1 MSPPHPRGSIGAG
14 DELDDARMDS
24 LRPLR
29 PRRFHRIRRRSP
41 RSHVIRCLCNRDY
54 NDDLFSGL
62 FVDLDLRIG
71 SIATVELAR
80 DDFERISNS

>member
-1 MSPPHPRGSIGAG
+1 MSPPHRHGSSGAG
-14 DELDDARMDS
+14 DELDGARMDS
-24 LRPLR
+24 LRPPR
-29 PRRFHRIRRRSP
+29 HRRFHRIRRRSP

-54 NDDLFSGL
+54 SDGLFSGL
-62 FVDLDLRIG
+62 FVDLGLRIG

>member
-1 MSPPHPRGSIGAG
+1 MSPPHRHGSIGAD

-24 LRPLR
+24 LRPPPL
-29 PRRFHRIRRRSP
+29 RRFHRIRRRSP
-41 RSHVIRCLCNRDY
+41 RSHVIRYLCSRGCSG
-54 NDDLFSGL
+54 LFSGL